1 MEKTALYYYNLCKQ
15 LTEAIELLEKKAIE
29 KKTKLNNKKK
39 KMDPVGKEDKDVNND
54 GKVDS
59 SDEYLMKRRNAI
71 AKNMKSK
78 KKMIKEGTVI
88 SDGRLSYGGFP
99 RVLKEEGLVGQY
111 EDNPVTDPSDG
122 KGMDTAKL
130 TDAQEALPASTKIK
144 LLHGMSGK
152 EHEFDVAT
160 DEGLTQA
167 LQMIHGNRFTADM
180 ADSFSN
186 LSELEKRA
194 LAQGKEHSQRLK
206 DLAKQR
212 KLKVTYQGF
221 SKPFE
226 VDYGAGEE

>member
-1 MEKTALYYYNLCKQ
+1 MVNKDKKFIINEGR
-15 LTEAIELLEKKAIE
+15 AI
-29 KKTKLNNKKK
+29 TN
-39 KMDPVGKEDKDVNND
+39 GKF
-54 GKVDS
+54 
-59 SDEYLMKRRNAI
+59 A
-71 AKNMKSK
+71 
-78 KKMIKEGTVI
+78 
-88 SDGRLSYGGFP
+88 YGGFP
-99 RVLKEEGLVGQY
+99 RILSEEGGAT
-111 EDNPVTDPSDG
+111 EAFRDDNQGDVATRPG
-122 KGMDTAKL
+122 
-130 TDAQEALPASTKIK
+130 EAVKIK

-167 LQMIHGNRFTADM
+167 LQLIHDNRFTADM

-186 LSELEKRA
+186 LSALERQA